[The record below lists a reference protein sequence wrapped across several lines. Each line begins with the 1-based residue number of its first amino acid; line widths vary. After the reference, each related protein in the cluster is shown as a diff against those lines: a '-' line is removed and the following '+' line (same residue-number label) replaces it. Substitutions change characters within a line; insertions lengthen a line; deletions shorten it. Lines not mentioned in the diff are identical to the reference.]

1 MGIADRGAP
10 SRREWASG
18 YSNARRGPHEVFG
31 AVQATSD
38 RLDILINNAGIGTA
52 SPRQTS
58 AEEFET
64 EPWPVGIFRRL
75 LSSKFRFAR
84 DSLLEGDGFELSV
97 PRVMGGRFRTTVPA
111 AIAVASCCVQLPK
124 KTNEDPVASDR
135 D

>member
-52 SPRQTS
+52 RSLSKLRGREPGYGPRREFDCRVVGTQWSVCRRQQPLLKAYHHCLQHTSP
-58 AEEFET
+58 
-64 EPWPVGIFRRL
+64 L
-75 LSSKFRFAR
+75 LI
-84 DSLLEGDGFELSV
+84 
-97 PRVMGGRFRTTVPA
+97 P
-111 AIAVASCCVQLPK
+111 
-124 KTNEDPVASDR
+124 
-135 D
+135 